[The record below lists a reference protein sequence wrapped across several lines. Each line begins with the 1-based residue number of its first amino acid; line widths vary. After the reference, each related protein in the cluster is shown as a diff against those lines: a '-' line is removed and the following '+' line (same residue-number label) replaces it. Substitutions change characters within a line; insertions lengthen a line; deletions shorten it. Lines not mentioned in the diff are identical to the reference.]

1 MARGVLTVAALL
13 SVTAGVG
20 LAAAAIIRN
29 PTLEGVA
36 GGVFGGFTLALV
48 IMGIAAWSAMAL
60 MRTPKP
66 VDAAAGE
73 SGEEHGD
80 QERAAS
86 QGPRMQHPI
95 GVAHAKRRGSRHRT
109 CASCAPMP
117 NILGRLKD
125 ELEAKSVDLG
135 RSERALD

>member
-13 SVTAGVG
+13 SATAGVG

-29 PTLEGVA
+29 PTLEGVS

-66 VDAAAGE
+66 VDAAAGDA
-73 SGEEHGD
+73 SATAP
-80 QERAAS
+80 AAPVELQS
-86 QGPRMQHPI
+86 N
-95 GVAHAKRRGSRHRT
+95 VAQSHRR
-109 CASCAPMP
+109 
-117 NILGRLKD
+117 
-125 ELEAKSVDLG
+125 
-135 RSERALD
+135 